1 MMKVRPDYRQFL
13 AETFG
18 WLVLFCIAIAL
29 SPFLVR
35 GECGMAVNLANAAL
49 SISLI
54 VFLLAKYI
62 VIRSVC
68 WIVDEETL
76 CTKKGVFAKRTDYI
90 ELYRV
95 VDYTE
100 KQTFLQSF
108 FGVKTITI
116 ISTDKT
122 DAILDIYGV
131 PNRLDLIRHI
141 RKKVEISKR
150 NKHIYEIT
158 NN

>member
-1 MMKVRPDYRQFL
+1 MVKVRPDYRQFF

-18 WLVLFCIAIAL
+18 WLALCCIAL
-29 SPFLVR
+29 SFSPFLVGR
-35 GECGMAVNLANAAL
+35 CGIAVNMVDAAL

-54 VFLLAKYI
+54 VFMLAKYI
-62 VIRSVC
+62 VLRSVC

-100 KQTFLQSF
+100 RQTFLQNL
-108 FGVKTITI
+108 FGVKTVTI

>member
-1 MMKVRPDYRQFL
+1 MVKVRPDYRQFL

-18 WLVLFCIAIAL
+18 WLALCCIAL
-29 SPFLVR
+29 SFSPFLVGR
-35 GECGMAVNLANAAL
+35 CGIAVNMVDAAL
-49 SISLI
+49 SILII
-54 VFLLAKYI
+54 VFMLAKYI
-62 VIRSVC
+62 VLRSVC

-100 KQTFLQSF
+100 RQTFLQNL
-108 FGVKTITI
+108 FGVKTVTI